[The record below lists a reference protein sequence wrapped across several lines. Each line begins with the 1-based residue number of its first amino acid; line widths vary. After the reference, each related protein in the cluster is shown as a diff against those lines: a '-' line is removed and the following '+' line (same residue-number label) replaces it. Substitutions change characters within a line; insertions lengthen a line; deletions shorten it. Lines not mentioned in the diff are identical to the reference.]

1 MVEEKEQIFSLEE
14 AVKAAA
20 ELAEKLP
27 EKFQQKGF
35 EKVLEQLLSSRQQQP
50 MQKEVKTDIKNEIQP
65 TVQHIIPIDVRA
77 FLQQYNIPEEK
88 LQKLFLLDD
97 GQTRPIYKIS
107 TTKKAKAQ
115 IQLTLLTALEHA
127 VSNGK
132 FEFGIE
138 EIRQRCR
145 DHKCLDLPNFS
156 SIFKKNK
163 NLFKDMVDQ
172 EHVELSPD
180 GKTELS
186 EVITEMSQ

>member
-1 MVEEKEQIFSLEE
+1 MAEEKEQISSLEE

-35 EKVLEQLLSSRQQQP
+35 EKVLEMLLSSRQQQP
-50 MQKEVKTDIKNEIQP
+50 MQKEVKTDIKNEIQS

-77 FLQQYNIPEEK
+77 FLQQYGIPEEK
-88 LQKLFLLDD
+88 LQKLFLLHD

-138 EIRQRCR
+138 EIRQRCK
-145 DHKCLDLPNFS
+145 DHKCLDIPNFS
-156 SIFKKNK
+156 SIFKKNQ

-172 EHVELSPD
+172 EHVELSPE

-186 EVITEMSQ
+186 EVITEMSK